1 MNEVTTAQQ
10 KGAMPYWKL
19 SLFYLAYFSI
29 TGAFVPYWSL
39 YLKALG
45 YGAIA
50 IGALMALPMATKVVA
65 PYLWGALA
73 DHTGRRVDVIRL
85 ASLLAGLSLAGLAL
99 GHGAW
104 WLAVVVTTFSFFW
117 NAALPQFEAVTLS
130 HLRQC
135 GEHYYSLIRL
145 WGSIGFIVSALALG
159 VLFEKLSVFW
169 LPAILV
175 GLLGLLWVTSLGI
188 PPPAMGQGGQADH
201 SLSAVIRQPQVLALL
216 VVCFLMQASHGPYY
230 SFFTLYLRENGY
242 GSGLTGAL
250 WSLGVFAEIGIF
262 LIMHRLLPR
271 FGPQRLLLLATL
283 ATTLRWTLLAIWVK
297 NLPVLVFGQTLHA
310 ASYGIYH
317 AAAISL
323 IHQHFPGRLQ
333 GRGQALY
340 SSVSFGLGG
349 ALGSVLSGFVWS
361 GFGAPE
367 TYVMGALLACL
378 GAVISY
384 WGLRTDADRPQAPST
399 I

>member
-1 MNEVTTAQQ
+1 MSSSSAAMQ
-10 KGAMPYWKL
+10 KEDTPYWRL
-19 SLFYLAYFSI
+19 SVFYLVYFLI

-39 YLKALG
+39 YLQALG
-45 YGAIA
+45 YGAVA

-65 PYLWGALA
+65 PYLWGWLA

-85 ASLLAGLSLAGLAL
+85 ASLLAGLSLAGLAWE
-99 GHGAW
+99 HEAW
-104 WLAVVVTTFSFFW
+104 WLAVVVTAFSFFW

-130 HLRQC
+130 HLRHR

-145 WGSIGFIVSALALG
+145 WGSIGFIISALLLG
-159 VLFEKLSVFW
+159 AVFEKLSVFW

-175 GLLGLLWVTSLGI
+175 GLLGLLWIASLWIPSPATSH
-188 PPPAMGQGGQADH
+188 GGQAEH
-201 SLSAVIRQPQVLALL
+201 SLRTVVRQPQVLYLL
-216 VVCFLMQASHGPYY
+216 AVCFLMQASHGPYY

-242 GSGLTGAL
+242 NSGLTGAL
-250 WSLGVFAEIGIF
+250 WSLGVFAEIGVF

-283 ATTLRWTLLAIWVK
+283 ATTLRWILLAAWVK
-297 NLPVLVFGQTLHA
+297 DLPVLVLGQTLHA

-323 IHQHFPGRLQ
+323 IHRHFPGRLQ

-340 SSVSFGLGG
+340 SSISFGLGG
-349 ALGSVLSGFVWS
+349 ACGSLLSGFVWS
-361 GFGAPE
+361 GFGGSV
-367 TYVMGALLACL
+367 TYVMGAFLALL

-384 WGLRTDADRPQAPST
+384 FGLRSDSVRPQYPSMV
-399 I
+399 